1 MRFTWEP
8 TLGWPV
14 AIVASMM
21 VAAVTIALAV
31 RAHKQA
37 PNVDSTAV
45 DWGRRCAISAV
56 IVVMLLGPATTV
68 QSTTRAVSATD
79 VVIAVDITGSMAVQD
94 AKYPDSGGSA
104 VTRITAARY
113 AVDTIVNLYPDSSFA
128 ALSFGGSTTLGL
140 PLTPDTYAVESWVD
154 NLQTEPTGISSG
166 SNPSSPLDG
175 LTTVLSDMR
184 KQHANDTIVLYY
196 ISDGEQTS
204 DEQRQSFSSLRAYVD
219 DAVTVGVGSDDGGQ
233 VPQLRT
239 GLRAGDALPDGTT
252 WVPDP
257 DTGQSAVS
265 KRDSQ
270 TMSQIADE
278 LSGTYQAIDANT
290 PVSYPHSGASAGDYR
305 MVQIDKPT
313 TTTNAIVWPFA
324 FVLAAL
330 LIWEAIAHA
339 RTSRRLL

>member
-1 MRFTWEP
+1 
-8 TLGWPV
+8 
-14 AIVASMM
+14 MM

-196 ISDGEQTS
+196 ISD
-204 DEQRQSFSSLRAYVD
+204 
-219 DAVTVGVGSDDGGQ
+219 DGGQ

-257 DTGQSAVS
+257 DTGQPAVS